1 MNATQ
6 AQGERT
12 RLGILAAVRWYER
25 TYGRSPTIRQ
35 IGQIVRPAQPLSTG
49 LVSYH
54 LKLLEARGTL
64 AHVPGQNR
72 TYHTVGAATAAGGP

>member
-12 RLGILAAVRWYER
+12 MLSILAALRWYER

-35 IGQIVRPAQPLSTG
+35 IAQIARPTQPLSSG

-54 LKLLEARGTL
+54 LKRLEARGMI
-64 AHVPGQNR
+64 AHIRGQNR
-72 TYHTVGAATAAGGP
+72 TYHTVGPASAHGGA